1 MCGLGLSPVGTGPAA
16 ADTAQVVALV
26 RVAATAAADTVQI
39 VALAGAAAT
48 GVAAG

>member
-1 MCGLGLSPVGTGPAA
+1 MCGLGLSP
-16 ADTAQVVALV
+16 ADTL
-26 RVAATAAADTVQI
+26 RAAADTVQI